1 MDFRLEICAG
11 SIESA
16 INAQTAGAGRIELCD
31 NLIEGG
37 TTPSSGTIISAR
49 ENLSIGIHVIIRPR
63 GGDFLYSGR
72 ELDIMRRDIEIC
84 GERGIDGVVLGIL
97 KEDGNVDIENTAALI
112 ELARPMSVTFHRA
125 FDLCS
130 DPFCGLRDV
139 ILTGA
144 DRLLTSGQRNT
155 APEGAD
161 LIRQLVTD
169 AGSEIIIMPGSGLNE
184 TNIGTVAA
192 FTGAREFHLSGRKK
206 INSKMTFRREGIA
219 MGSSEAL
226 SEYERKEADT
236 DTIRKIIHILKLI

>member
-1 MDFRLEICAG
+1 MNFRLEICAG

-31 NLIEGG
+31 NLMEGG
-37 TTPSSGTIISAR
+37 TTPSSGTIKTAR

-63 GGDFLYSGR
+63 GGDFLYSGQ
-72 ELDIMRRDIEIC
+72 ELEIMRRDIEIC

-97 KEDGNVDIENTAALI
+97 RDDGNIDIENTAALI

-144 DRLLTSGQRNT
+144 DRLLTSGQKNT
-155 APEGAD
+155 APEGAA
-161 LIRQLVTD
+161 LIRQLVND

-184 TNIGTVAA
+184 TNIAA
-192 FTGAREFHLSGRKK
+192 MASFTGAREFHLSGRKK
-206 INSKMTFRREGIA
+206 ISSKMTFRREGIA
-219 MGSSEAL
+219 MGSGEAL

-236 DTIRKIIHILKLI
+236 DTIRNIIHILKLI